1 MVFCYEHPG
10 RLRQSY
16 HLEYTKNS
24 CNSITKTN
32 LILKWTKD
40 MNRYFS
46 KGDMHVCS
54 VISDFLRPHG
64 LQPASLL
71 CPWDFPGKNTGM
83 GCCFL
88 LQGIE
93 PTSSA
98 LAGRF
103 FTTEPPGKPWIQP
116 LNVEVLKAHGWA
128 LRSEKVTLELDWVS
142 AWSTPRQSHLSSE
155 LWVVSWAWPVP

>member
-1 MVFCYEHPG
+1 MVFCYERPG
-10 RLRQSY
+10 RLRQGY

-24 CNSITKTN
+24 CNSTTRTN

-54 VISDFLRPHG
+54 VMSNFLRPHG

-71 CPWDFPGKNTGM
+71 CPWDFPGKNTGV

-88 LQGIE
+88 LQGIY
-93 PTSSA
+93 PTEGLNPSLLRLLHWETDSLPLCHLGSA
-98 LAGRF
+98 
-103 FTTEPPGKPWIQP
+103 TKIYPW
-116 LNVEVLKAHGWA
+116 
-128 LRSEKVTLELDWVS
+128 SKV
-142 AWSTPRQSHLSSE
+142 H
-155 LWVVSWAWPVP
+155 

>member
-64 LQPASLL
+64 LQPTSLL

-88 LQGIE
+88 LQGIFPTEGLNPSLLCLLHWETDSLLLCHLGNPNKIYPWSKYIKRCSTSWRCKSE
-93 PTSSA
+93 P
-98 LAGRF
+98 
-103 FTTEPPGKPWIQP
+103 Q
-116 LNVEVLKAHGWA
+116 
-128 LRSEKVTLELDWVS
+128 
-142 AWSTPRQSHLSSE
+142 
-155 LWVVSWAWPVP
+155 